1 MITNAGLVAGVII
14 GLAFLLAGV
23 LLLRRGAARG
33 GVMITLGALL
43 YLGSQVYGL
52 VELRPF
58 IGRAFDESWSEQIAL
73 IEGLAMVGLLL
84 CAAGIVAHALQ
95 HRTLPRNQ

>member
-14 GLAFLLAGV
+14 GLVFLLAGL
-23 LLLRRGAARG
+23 LLLRRGSTRG
-33 GVMITLGALL
+33 GAMVTLGALL

-58 IGRAFDESWSEQIAL
+58 LGRPFDDAWSEQIST
-73 IEGLAMVGLLL
+73 IVGLSTVGLLI
-84 CAAGIVAHALQ
+84 CAAGIVAHGLAY
-95 HRTLPRNQ
+95 RRP